1 MKTDKHFLMD
11 DIYDYL
17 MENSA
22 NIGTNIRDEFTDCY
36 IDCEKAII
44 YLGGSKTF
52 PKFKLTI
59 EEV

>member
-17 MENSA
+17 MENKY
-22 NIGTNIRDEFTDCY
+22 NIGTNIREEFADCY
-36 IDCEKAII
+36 IDCERAII
-44 YLGGSKTF
+44 YLDGSKTL

-59 EEV
+59 EEA

>member
-17 MENSA
+17 MDNKY
-22 NIGTNIRDEFTDCY
+22 NIGTNIREEFSDCY
-36 IDCEKAII
+36 IDCERAII
-44 YLGGSKTF
+44 YLGGSKTL